1 MKATVTKHIGFKFHM
16 IVGFQ
21 LCQYYWG
28 EPERAPH
35 KREVRAVG
43 LSVCTFMTRKYTRT
57 VLIYGYLQLL
67 IAAFKAGLVHWF
79 VHQRSTNM

>member
-1 MKATVTKHIGFKFHM
+1 MAYNNYHKTIVSSVTVFRYQTLKTVQYAINLFVHIFN
-16 IVGFQ
+16 
-21 LCQYYWG
+21 WG

-43 LSVCTFMTRKYTRT
+43 LSVCTFMTQKYTRT

-67 IAAFKAGLVHWF
+67 IAAFKAG
-79 VHQRSTNM
+79 

>member
-1 MKATVTKHIGFKFHM
+1 MIGASLSEPHINVKF
-16 IVGFQ
+16 
-21 LCQYYWG
+21 
-28 EPERAPH
+28 
-35 KREVRAVG
+35 VRSVC
-43 LSVCTFMTRKYTRT
+43 LSVCLSVFLSVRTFMTRKYTTT